1 LQEALSARREVPEA
15 VVVAGGTEV
24 MPLRNRGGRAGPVL
38 DLSRVEELSAAASS
52 GDGVQLGAGVTYTAL
67 LEGLGREV
75 PVLALAARTIASRQV
90 RNRATLGGALAIAD
104 PSADVLCALV
114 AAGAEVELASAAGVR
129 RLPVDRFL
137 TGPYENDLGNEEL
150 IVSVSVPRAGCGP
163 ASYAK
168 VGARNAMA
176 RAACAVAVVL
186 DVERRSAGIGVAA
199 CAPTPV
205 RASDAERVVAEEAP
219 WDGGGELDAAWLRG
233 LGALVASA
241 TRPRADGRGS
251 VEYKRHAAAVLSGR
265 ALARAW
271 RRRGT
276 PGTTAIEGSG
286 TKRPI
291 YGRNVPHPS
300 GTDPLIALSLRIDGA
315 DHSFP
320 ANAGGQSLLRVLR
333 DELAITAPKN
343 ACEEGECG
351 SCTVAID
358 GEIACACL
366 VPAVQA
372 AGCEVET
379 AAGLADAD
387 GELHPVQAAL
397 LEAGGVQCGF
407 CTPGFVMAAR
417 DLLRRV
423 PDPTGEQIREGLNG
437 NLCRCTGYRKIVEA
451 VRLAADR

>member
-1 LQEALSARREVPEA
+1 
-15 VVVAGGTEV
+15 VAGGTEA
-24 MPLRNRGGRAGPVL
+24 MPPRNRGERAGPLL
-38 DLSRVEELSAAASS
+38 DLSLVSELRDVAL
-52 GDGVQLGAGVTYTAL
+52 GERCRLGAGVTYTRL
-67 LEGLGREV
+67 LEELAEPL

-104 PSADVLCALV
+104 PSADILCALV
-114 AAGAEVELASAAGVR
+114 AAGAEVELASLDGVR
-129 RLPVDRFL
+129 RVAVERFL
-137 TGPYENDLGNEEL
+137 TGPYECDLREDEL
-150 IVSVSVPRAGCGP
+150 IVAVLVPPAAGP
-163 ASYAK
+163 AAYAK

-186 DVERRSAGIGVAA
+186 DEERRSAGIAVAA
-199 CAPTPV
+199 CAPVPV
-205 RASDAERVVAEEAP
+205 RTPEAERLVAEEAP
-219 WDGGGELDAAWLRG
+219 WEDEHELDAGWLRRA
-233 LGALVASA
+233 GALIAGA

-251 VEYKRHAAAVLSGR
+251 VEYKRHAAAVLGGR

-271 RRRGT
+271 RERGA
-276 PGTTAIEGSG
+276 PRSPAAAPAS
-286 TKRPI
+286 
-291 YGRNVPHPS
+291 PS
-300 GTDPLIALSLRIDGA
+300 GGSAKLRRHIRRNFPDVREPGGAVLRVDGA
-315 DHSFP
+315 ERALP
-320 ANAGGQSLLRVLR
+320 PEAAGESLLRFLR
-333 DELAITAPKN
+333 DELGVTAPKN

-379 AAGLADAD
+379 AAGLAEVD

-423 PDPTGEQIREGLNG
+423 PDPTVEQVREGLNG

-451 VRLAADR
+451 VRLAAGR